1 MVNSNVKDPNY
12 NASVQK
18 RDKFVDCIVGRDNDG
33 YLQGGTFAPDMP
45 EEKTCGC
52 GVRINIFVQDIFVS
66 KSILR

>member
-1 MVNSNVKDPNY
+1 M
-12 NASVQK
+12 
-18 RDKFVDCIVGRDNDG
+18 DCIVGRDNDG